1 MDQLLPWLALIP
13 AVPVGA
19 IGALLGHQRGADW
32 DWSVAGGAL
41 LGGAVYG
48 LVLLVGT
55 IVYVRAFYG

>member
-1 MDQLLPWLALIP
+1 MGQALPWLSLIP
-13 AVPVGA
+13 AVAIGA

-55 IVYVRAFYG
+55 LIYVRVAYG